1 MNVFMQSLAI
11 SLLLIINLISTEI
24 LAGSLVDEQQ
34 KNTPIMNNEK
44 AQAKTHVRAGQ
55 AKALRAI
62 DQAKY
67 QKTAIKT
74 VFIEIKEFTDNKGLQ
89 YLAGEISQAD
99 IARYLRQMKT
109 ILVDKFDRFREY
121 QSNRDHG
128 LFHMTI
134 VNPIEYQT
142 LADPAKILGYK
153 IRIHLYGLGRVS
165 KGDNTAYFVIADSN
179 DGRFIRQKHLLAPKD
194 FHVTLG
200 FNEQDVHG
208 VDKNK
213 DTLISQ

>member
-1 MNVFMQSLAI
+1 MSSTAVF
-11 SLLLIINLISTEI
+11 
-24 LAGSLVDEQQ
+24 AGKLVDKEKEQA
-34 KNTPIMNNEK
+34 PIMSNK
-44 AQAKTHVRAGQ
+44 QAQTETHIRAGQ

-74 VFIEIKEFTDNKGLQ
+74 VFIEIKEFTDSKGLK
-89 YLAGEISQAD
+89 YLAGEISHAD

-109 ILVDKFDRFREY
+109 ILVDKFDSFREY
-121 QSNRDHG
+121 QSSRDHG

-134 VNPIEYQT
+134 VNPVEYQT
-142 LADPAKILGYK
+142 LAEPSKILGYK

-165 KGDNTAYFVIADSN
+165 KDNNTAYFVIADSN

-200 FNEQDVHG
+200 FEEQDVHG
-208 VDKNK
+208 VAKNQ
-213 DTLISQ
+213 DTYITKY